1 MLANDLAK
9 AVADFGAAVVS
20 ISRLRRD
27 LARLPL
33 RLRRLA
39 DRTDLFDRTDAD
51 AVRLAQC
58 PVDRP
63 GLGDSHLGPA
73 NQRGDVG
80 RIGIA
85 VADEPLAC
93 SGPVDGCS
101 ECPA

>member
-9 AVADFGAAVVS
+9 PVAHLGSTIIPV
-20 ISRLRRD
+20 SRLRRD

-39 DRTDLFDRTDAD
+39 DGTDLFDRANANT
-51 AVRLAQC
+51 VRLTQC

-63 GLGDSHLGPA
+63 GLGNSHLGPA
-73 NQRGDVG
+73 NRRGDIG

-93 SGPVDGCS
+93 SGPVDRG
-101 ECPA
+101 